1 MDYLPFADAHSE
13 VKLVLAH
20 LGNSGDMRPGEGGGA
35 SAIPRLAHAAG
46 NARAD
51 LIQLPLPALLVLVGL
66 AVLLPLTLLQNHHAS
81 QVILPTSF
89 APSPPAA
96 TATSTS
102 TLPPP
107 HPSPRASSS
116 ARRVVCALWS
126 FGWALNVFG
135 TGVRDLWSGTRW
147 SRWAPTGSYSGP
159 TREHCRDFG
168 LVLRFHQ
175 KN

>member
-66 AVLLPLTLLQNHHAS
+66 AVLLPAS
-81 QVILPTSF
+81 H
-89 APSPPAA
+89 PPAK
-96 TATSTS
+96 
-102 TLPPP
+102 PPCIAGDP
-107 HPSPRASSS
+107 THQLRAIAASRNRNIYVDTSS
-116 ARRVVCALWS
+116 AAS
-126 FGWALNVFG
+126 I
-135 TGVRDLWSGTRW
+135 T
-147 SRWAPTGSYSGP
+147 P
-159 TREHCRDFG
+159 G
-168 LVLRFHQ
+168 LVECAPNCLLFGALVGL
-175 KN
+175 